1 MKKTFL
7 FLFPL
12 LLVACA
18 GKQQPANLSL
28 TDSLETEPVHMI
40 KLPINHNSWRNW
52 QCRDGQTLQTRYQDA
67 QGKTLLLRYQGSEMP
82 LPHIPSENI
91 AIYENGQIAFFS
103 DGQNAS
109 VGLPQNSILYSTG
122 CRPQ

>member
-1 MKKTFL
+1 MKKL
-7 FLFPL
+7 PL
-12 LLVACA
+12 YLLTALLVACA
-18 GKQQPANLSL
+18 GKQPANLS
-28 TDSLETEPVHMI
+28 TSDTLETEPVHTI
-40 KLPINHNSWRNW
+40 KLPINQHTWRNW
-52 QCRDGQTLQTRYQDA
+52 QCRDGQTLQTRYQDP
-67 QGKTLLLRYQGSEMP
+67 QGNTLRLRYQGNEAQ
-82 LPHIPSENI
+82 LTHTPSENI